1 MLHLEIASCS
11 EVGGRSRNEDDLRVG
26 QSGGTHFA
34 VLSDG
39 AGGHGHGQMASDI
52 VVRTVALA
60 LQHSDTFACEPLR
73 LALTQ
78 AHQALVRE
86 QGAALA
92 HQRMHA
98 TVVALWL
105 DVEREQALWAH
116 LGDSRLYLLRGGRAL
131 QLTRDDSLV
140 QQLVDAG
147 MLSAQE
153 ARTHPKKN
161 QLLQALGSRDLDRVH
176 ACEGP
181 LPLQHGDAFLL
192 CSDGWWERLEGP
204 DLVHSLAQASTA
216 QDWVAR
222 MRDQV
227 AAGARPGQ
235 DNYSAI
241 AVRLSAEAPAGA

>member
-1 MLHLEIASCS
+1 MLHLEITTCS
-11 EVGGRSRNEDDLRVG
+11 EVGGRSRNEDDLRIG
-26 QSGGTHFA
+26 QSRNTHFA

-60 LQHSDTFACEPLR
+60 LQRSEAFAREPLS

-78 AHQALVRE
+78 AHQALLRE
-86 QGAALA
+86 QGAAPA
-92 HQRMHA
+92 HLRMHA
-98 TVVALWL
+98 TGVALWL
-105 DVEREQALWAH
+105 DLERGLALWAH
-116 LGDSRLYLLRGGRAL
+116 LGDSRLYLLRGERAL

-161 QLLQALGSRDLDRVH
+161 QLLQALGSRDLGSVH
-176 ACEGP
+176 VCEEP
-181 LPLQHGDAFLL
+181 LPLQDGDAFLL
-192 CSDGWWERLEGP
+192 CSDGWWERLDGS
-204 DLVHSLAQASTA
+204 DLVRSLAAASDV

-227 AAGARPGQ
+227 AGSARPGQ
-235 DNYSAI
+235 DNYSA
-241 AVRLSAEAPAGA
+241 VGLRLSAEGPAGA